1 MNTDENLKLFYERLK
16 EMYNLQCIESLLGWD
31 QQVYMPPQSAQ
42 ARADQQEYISCL
54 AHQRATDPQFCRA
67 VDELSEIRDSLSDAD
82 RVNVREIKRNLDIE
96 RKLPEDFVAEF
107 AQASSTGYS
116 IWAQARPQND
126 WKAVEP
132 VLERIFE
139 LSRRRA
145 DLVGYEEHPYDA
157 LLDIFEPGMKLSQVK
172 PLLLDLA
179 GRLKEMIPP
188 IAEKFSVEG
197 RLDGHFDEDC
207 QRRLVSRVAAD
218 LGFDFQQGRLDTTA
232 HPFMTCIGPH
242 DFRITTRYNEANLL
256 AGLYGTMHE
265 TGHALYEMGLPK
277 EHAGTP
283 RGAAVSLGIHESQ
296 SRFWENMVG
305 HCREFCGHLI
315 GVMREFFPEQTG
327 ALSPEELWKR
337 ANHVEPSLIRV
348 EADQVTYNQ
357 HIVIRM
363 LLEERLI
370 TGDLKVQDLP
380 GAWDDLYEEYL
391 GVRPCDYKD
400 GVMQDIHW
408 YSGGVGYFPTYA
420 LGNLYGA
427 MMMGRAR
434 EALPD
439 LPQQIERGEFG
450 PLLGWLRE
458 NVHQHGMTLRANDL
472 IRHITGRELTDGP
485 FVEYL
490 KAKFSEQ

>member
-1 MNTDENLKLFYERLK
+1 MSEERGLQFFYDRLR
-16 EMYNLQCIESLLGWD
+16 EMFNLQCIEALLGWD
-31 QQVYMPPQSAQ
+31 QQVYMPPRSAQ

-54 AHQRATDPQFCRA
+54 AHQRATDPEFCRV
-67 VDELSEIRDSLSDAD
+67 VDELAEVRDTLSEVDQ
-82 RVNVREIKRNLDIE
+82 VNVREIKRGLDIE

-116 IWAQARPQND
+116 VWAEARPKND
-126 WKAVEP
+126 WYAVQP
-132 VLERIFE
+132 VLEKIFE

-157 LLDIFEPGMKLSQVK
+157 LLDIYEPGMKLSQVK

-179 GRLKEMIPP
+179 DQLKTIIPP
-188 IAEKFSVEG
+188 IARRFSDEG
-197 RLDGHFDEDC
+197 RLEGHFDKDC
-207 QRRLVSRVAAD
+207 QHRFVSKVAGS

-232 HPFMTCIGPH
+232 HPFMTSMGPH

-256 AGLYGTMHE
+256 GGLYGTMHE
-265 TGHALYEMGLPK
+265 TGHALYEMGLPA
-277 EHAGTP
+277 ERAGTP
-283 RGAAVSLGIHESQ
+283 RGEAVSLGIHESQ
-296 SRFWENMVG
+296 SRFWENLVG
-305 HCREFCGHLI
+305 RSHEFCGYLI
-315 GVMREFFPEQTG
+315 GVMREFFPDQTG
-327 ALSPEELWKR
+327 SLSAEDLWKR
-337 ANHVEPSLIRV
+337 VNHVEPSLIRV
-348 EADQVTYNQ
+348 EADEVTYNQ

-370 TGDLKVQDLP
+370 TRDLSVSDLP

-391 GVRPCDYKD
+391 GVRSPDFKD
-400 GVMQDIHW
+400 GVMQDMHW
-408 YSGGVGYFPTYA
+408 YTGGVGYFPTYS

-427 MMMGRAR
+427 MMMQTAR

-439 LPQQIERGEFG
+439 MSRQIESGEFA

-458 NVHQHGMTLRANDL
+458 NVHQYGMTYRAHEL
-472 IRHITGRELTDGP
+472 IRHITGCDLSDQP

-490 KAKFSEQ
+490 KKKFM

>member
-1 MNTDENLKLFYERLK
+1 MNVDDNLKLFYEKLK
-16 EMYNLQCIESLLGWD
+16 EMYNLQCIEALLGWD
-31 QQVYMPPQSAQ
+31 HQVYMPPQSAQ

-54 AHQRATDPQFCRA
+54 AHQRATDPEFCRV
-67 VDELSEIRDSLSDAD
+67 VDELAEARESLSEIDQ
-82 RVNVREIKRNLDIE
+82 VNVREIKRGLDIE

-116 IWAQARPQND
+116 IWAEARPKND
-126 WKAVEP
+126 WYAVEP
-132 VLERIFE
+132 VLERIFQ
-139 LSRRRA
+139 LSKRRA

-157 LLDIFEPGMKLSQVK
+157 LLDIFEPGMRLSQVK

-179 GRLKEMIPP
+179 DQLKQMIPP
-188 IAEKFSVEG
+188 IAERFSGEG
-197 RLDGHFDEDC
+197 KLKGHFDKDC
-207 QRRLVSRVAAD
+207 QHRFVSKVASD

-232 HPFMTCIGPH
+232 HPFMTSIGPH
-242 DFRITTRYNEANLL
+242 DFRITTRYNEGNLL

-277 EHAGTP
+277 ERAGTP
-283 RGAAVSLGIHESQ
+283 RGESVSLGIHESQ
-296 SRFWENMVG
+296 SRFWENLVG
-305 HCREFCGHLI
+305 RSREFCGHLI

-327 ALSPEELWKR
+327 ALTCDDLWKR
-337 ANHVEPSLIRV
+337 VNQVEPSLIRV
-348 EADQVTYNQ
+348 EADEVTYNQ

-370 TGDLKVQDLP
+370 TGDLSVSDLP

-391 GVRPCDYKD
+391 GVRSPDAKD
-400 GVMQDIHW
+400 GVMQDMHW
-408 YSGGVGYFPTYA
+408 YTGGVGYFPTYS

-427 MMMGRAR
+427 MMMQTAR

-439 LPQQIERGEFG
+439 MPRQIERGEFA
-450 PLLGWLRE
+450 PLLAWLRT
-458 NVHQHGMTLRANDL
+458 NVHQYGMTFRAADL
-472 IRHITGRELTDGP
+472 IRHITGHDLSDQP

-490 KAKFSEQ
+490 RAKFM